1 MARKQGHQRII
12 IIIIIVV
19 VCAGG
24 EGRSPPITSRPLPCQ
39 CRNRQGHDLQHH

>member
-19 VCAGG
+19 VIFRSGVSPIRSGG
-24 EGRSPPITSRPLPCQ
+24 KQRISSVALLDRLRTP
-39 CRNRQGHDLQHH
+39 N